1 MTTYY
6 SRRPPRLD
14 SELACSGIECSV
26 TGAVDYL
33 LVLLWLGAIGFVLA
47 ALLYLPRA
55 RSVCAEERER
65 TEAEARAF
73 GRFADRVTE
82 IDATPT
88 PNGPAR
94 ATAGSVATSF
104 AQGGGDQGLSEIRS
118 AYRETVMS
126 VSHYDQE
133 YGESLT
139 ENVTAE
145 FDPEVA
151 AVVTNGDRVTPQ
163 LKRAIVDRAVD
174 ARDRREDFLDVLSR
188 EADALED
195 AHDALEDVDATL
207 ERLDERPLPERSY
220 DDLEATWHQLCD
232 LERRLE
238 TLLGNRQERLRSTA
252 GGGLRFADSLAM
264 YAYLYQPLSVGHP
277 VLADGTRLLEDV
289 TTAKRRVARS
299 LSCRA

>member
-6 SRRPPRLD
+6 SRRSPRFD
-14 SELACSGIECSV
+14 SDLACTGIECSF
-26 TGAVDYL
+26 TSAVDYL
-33 LVLLWLGAIGFVLA
+33 LVLLWIGAIGFVLA
-47 ALLYLPRA
+47 TLLYLPRA
-55 RSVCAEERER
+55 RSVCEEERER
-65 TEAEARAF
+65 TEEEARAF
-73 GRFADRVTE
+73 GRFVDRVAE

-88 PNGPAR
+88 PNGPAQ
-94 ATAGSVATSF
+94 ATAGTVATSF
-104 AQGGGDQGLSEIRS
+104 AQRGDDQGLREIRR

-139 ENVTAE
+139 KNVTEE

-151 AVVTNGDRVTPQ
+151 TVVTNGDRVTPQ
-163 LKRAIVDRAVD
+163 LKDAIVDRAID
-174 ARDRREDFLDVLSR
+174 ARDRREDFLGVLSR
-188 EADALED
+188 EASALED
-195 AHDALEDVDATL
+195 ARRSLEDVDATL

-220 DDLEATWHQLCD
+220 DDLETTWYQLRE

-238 TLLGNRQERLRSTA
+238 TLLADRQERLRSS
-252 GGGLRFADSLAM
+252 GGSGLRFADSIAM
-264 YAYLYQPLSVGHP
+264 YAYLYQPLSVDYP